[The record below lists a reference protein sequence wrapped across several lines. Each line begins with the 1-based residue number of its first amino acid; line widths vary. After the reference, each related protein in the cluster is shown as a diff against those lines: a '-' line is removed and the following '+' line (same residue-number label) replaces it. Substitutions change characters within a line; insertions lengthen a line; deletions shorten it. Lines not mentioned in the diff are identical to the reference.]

1 MKKVM
6 QNLYLNFICS
16 KQLLILL
23 SVVCSIYMVFL
34 YLNNIPKVLFPTALR
49 NLPYAQYTQIISM
62 NKPSMSYIPML
73 FIFLVV
79 ITILIT
85 LRVTENSF
93 NLSLSLGST
102 RKDYF
107 YGSMFFYT
115 LLAAVFSIS
124 LTILFLVEK
133 LILNSFGINQLLGY
147 SFLSKKVDLINLL
160 RMNIYVFV
168 TLLAGATL
176 IYMLSFLVY
185 KVGRVLWAI
194 IIFGIV
200 TIYMRV
206 YPYNFLDRIINP
218 SKINVIIYLIIIF
231 VSYLISYFVMMK
243 TELRN

>member
-107 YGSMFFYT
+107 YGSVFFYT
-115 LLAAVFSIS
+115 LLSIVFSIS
-124 LTILFLVEK
+124 LTILFLIEK
-133 LILNSFGINQLLGY
+133 LILNSFGIHQSLGY
-147 SFLSKKVDLINLL
+147 SFLSKKVDFINLL
-160 RMNIYVFV
+160 RMNLYVFV
-168 TLLAGATL
+168 TILAVATL
-176 IYMLSFLVY
+176 IYMLSFLLY
-185 KVGRVLWAI
+185 KVGWFLWAI

-200 TIYMRV
+200 TIYMGV
-206 YPYNFLDRIINP
+206 CQLSIIP
-218 SKINVIIYLIIIF
+218 LII
-231 VSYLISYFVMMK
+231 
-243 TELRN
+243 

>member
-1 MKKVM
+1 K
-6 QNLYLNFICS
+6 NLYLNFICS
-16 KQLLILL
+16 KQLLCLL
-23 SVVCSIYMVFL
+23 LIVCSIFMVFM
-34 YLNNIPKVLFPTALR
+34 YLTSIPVGFPRT
-49 NLPYAQYTQIISM
+49 NTQMYEYHSYF
-62 NKPSMSYIPML
+62 SMSLIPIL
-73 FIFLVV
+73 FIFLAV
-79 ITILIT
+79 ITFLIT
-85 LRVTENSF
+85 LRGTQNSF
-93 NLSLSLGST
+93 NLSLSFGST